1 MCIGLP
7 MQVIESGFG
16 YAICEGMDIKRQV
29 DTLLVGEQAVG
40 TWLLV
45 FLNSAR
51 EVLSEVDALKMS
63 DAVRAVDLIMT
74 NEPFSQA
81 ALSTDTIDALFA
93 DLIDREPPKPASL
106 LAWEKEQEE
115 EKNNAPTKE

>member
-16 YAICEGMDIKRQV
+16 YATCEGLGLKRQV
-29 DTLLVGEQAVG
+29 DTLLVGEQPIG

-51 EVLSEVDALKMS
+51 EVLTDEDALKIS
-63 DAVRAVDLIMT
+63 DAVRAVDLVMA
-74 NEPFSQA
+74 NEPFSQEN
-81 ALSTDTIDALFA
+81 LSTTAIDALFA

-106 LAWEKEQEE
+106 VALEKEQQAKKI
-115 EKNNAPTKE
+115 KNRGM

>member
-16 YAICEGMDIKRQV
+16 YAVCEGFGIQRHI
-29 DTLLVGEQAVG
+29 DTLLVGEQPIG

-45 FLNSAR
+45 FLTSAR
-51 EVLSEVDALKMS
+51 EVLTEDQANKISDAL
-63 DAVRAVDLIMT
+63 RAVNRVME
-74 NEPFSQA
+74 NES
-81 ALSTDTIDALFA
+81 LSEKNTPDPVIDTLFA

-106 LAWEKEQEE
+106 LALEHEHDT
-115 EKNNAPTKE
+115 ND